1 MSFCLPKELANK
13 MKVAIKSG
21 KVQPEKL
28 AGMTS
33 KERNDFFTEIV
44 GKDESSGIN
53 ALFESKLLL
62 KNQQQGMINW
72 AKQITGIKPE
82 VRRDII
88 ARIEKMDKVLDPKD
102 ADLFLEDLASRRL
115 GTDVTFEEAKT
126 ISDYSKEVTATK
138 SAIELDSPLG
148 SESRMAYGRAV
159 VRLSNYVNDLK
170 LKNTDTLL
178 EQAKNAPGKA
188 ALEGIS
194 KLGGLAKSMK
204 ASLDNSVIG
213 RQGLKTLFSNPKI
226 WRKNSLQTFKDMI
239 EQLGGKNVRD
249 EVVAEVLSR
258 PNALNG
264 LYAKEKLAVG
274 NIEEAYPTSLPERIP
289 GLGRAFKASQAAF
302 EGFQYRTRADVFDKY
317 VEIAEK
323 TGADISG
330 IGKVANALTGRGS
343 VGGLEPVATHLN
355 NIFFS
360 PRFLKSNIDL
370 LTVHAFDKGIGSF
383 ARKQAAKNMVKTLG
397 GIGTV
402 LTIANAVDPGSVEL
416 DPRSSDFG
424 KIKVGD
430 TRFDVA
436 GGMSSLVTLA
446 SRLGT
451 MSSKSTTSGKVYPL
465 NSGDFGSRTGVD
477 VALDF
482 ITGKFA
488 PLPAVV
494 RDYLKGENFQGDK
507 PTLKSSAV
515 NLFAPLPITNYI
527 EAAKNPEAAPAIL
540 RIILDGL
547 GIGANTYSPK

>member
-1 MSFCLPKELANK
+1 VLTYLIGN
-13 MKVAIKSG
+13 VA
-21 KVQPEKL
+21 
-28 AGMTS
+28 
-33 KERNDFFTEIV
+33 
-44 GKDESSGIN
+44 
-53 ALFESKLLL
+53 
-62 KNQQQGMINW
+62 
-72 AKQITGIKPE
+72 
-82 VRRDII
+82 
-88 ARIEKMDKVLDPKD
+88 
-102 ADLFLEDLASRRL
+102 
-115 GTDVTFEEAKT
+115 
-126 ISDYSKEVTATK
+126 Y
-138 SAIELDSPLG
+138 
-148 SESRMAYGRAV
+148 
-159 VRLSNYVNDLK
+159 
-170 LKNTDTLL
+170 
-178 EQAKNAPGKA
+178 
-188 ALEGIS
+188 
-194 KLGGLAKSMK
+194 
-204 ASLDNSVIG
+204 
-213 RQGLKTLFSNPKI
+213 
-226 WRKNSLQTFKDMI
+226 
-239 EQLGGKNVRD
+239 
-249 EVVAEVLSR
+249 
-258 PNALNG
+258 
-264 LYAKEKLAVG
+264 
-274 NIEEAYPTSLPERIP
+274 
-289 GLGRAFKASQAAF
+289 
-302 EGFQYRTRADVFDKY
+302 
-317 VEIAEK
+317 
-323 TGADISG
+323 
-330 IGKVANALTGRGS
+330 ALTGRGS